1 MSKIIGESFDP
12 YVKDQIKIRQTKL
25 GLNQSDDDVNRYLTS
40 RQSWIRLTSGIDID
54 EQKCLEIGIPTK
66 YQGNQLASNYI
77 LFNGVN
83 SRENISVPKGGIIDA
98 WGSDSLLTSN
108 QYGFNSSQE
117 QGLVP
122 MPFIESIKITPKNRG
137 SLRIAEIKMKCFNK
151 QQFDIIETLYMRIKY
166 TLLLEWGHTVYFENE
181 GGLIADFNY
190 GIYEDFLDL
199 QPIVPSFT
207 SAIQPDP
214 EANVI
219 KLQDKIKEQRKFS
232 NGNYDAF
239 MGWI

>member
-12 YVKDQIKIRQTKL
+12 YVKEQIKIRQTKL
-25 GLNQSDDDVNRYLTS
+25 GLNQNNDSVNRYLTG
-40 RQSWIRLTSGIDID
+40 RQSWIRLTSGIDVD

-98 WGSDSLLTSN
+98 WGSDPLLTSN

-122 MPFIESIKITPKNRG
+122 MPFIESIKVPYNGKVLSTPSPKDIFLTVNDEFK
-137 SLRIAEIKMKCFNK
+137 SL
-151 QQFDIIETLYMRIKY
+151 L
-166 TLLLEWGHTVYFENE
+166 
-181 GGLIADFNY
+181 
-190 GIYEDFLDL
+190 FL
-199 QPIVPSFT
+199 
-207 SAIQPDP
+207 AIQTPS
-214 EANVI
+214 
-219 KLQDKIKEQRKFS
+219 K
-232 NGNYDAF
+232 Y
-239 MGWI
+239 